1 MIERILRAKH
11 WQIFIV
17 TFIIPY
23 TLYFIALTITKNDP
37 VRMMNYSPFI
47 ILIFFLGLF
56 GWFWSIAT
64 GLIEIIPEGVKMK
77 IRKFKIFLIIQMI
90 YIPFAFSL
98 MNILF
103 DSSTNANEPSG
114 VMLGIS
120 FAIIFP
126 LHILSMF
133 GFLYSFYFIA
143 KTFKTVELQ
152 REVVFSD
159 FAGDF
164 FLLLF
169 FPIGVWIIQ
178 PKINLMITQATR
190 RHNMV

>member
-17 TFIIPY
+17 TCIIPY
-23 TLYFIALTITKNDP
+23 ALYFIALTITKNDP
-37 VRMMNYSPFI
+37 VRMMNYSPII

-64 GLIEIIPEGVKMK
+64 GLIEKIPEGVKMK
-77 IRKFKIFLIIQMI
+77 IRKFKIFLIIPMI

-178 PKINLMITQATR
+178 PKINLMITQAR